1 MTRSDTHHT
10 VPEIPPEPDWKF
22 HLREHR
28 ATLAAA
34 AIFVL
39 IFAVYISKHQMGW
52 AVPVLT
58 TAANK
63 GVLLAIVAM
72 AQTLPVLM
80 GGIDLSVGMV
90 FVLANCLASYLVVG
104 TPLQAAGGVVAVLAM
119 GALCGA
125 INGVIIV
132 YGRLQPII
140 TTLATGIIYYGLAL
154 GLRPVPGGDVQAGLA
169 DAVTGVLPGGVP
181 AMLGVLLALVVLVW
195 MPYRRSTVGRAALAM
210 GSSEAAAYMSGV
222 ALGRTT
228 IITYALAGLLAA
240 TGGVLL
246 TFVTFS
252 GEASS
257 AIGGVYTLN
266 SIAAVVIG
274 GAVLSGGAG
283 SAIGS
288 ILGAF
293 TLRTI
298 GDLLFVFDLEPLWQP
313 LFQGVIL
320 LTAVSFG
327 AVRLLKVRNRL
338 DFFP

>member
-1 MTRSDTHHT
+1 MQA
-10 VPEIPPEPDWKF
+10 DWVYR
-22 HLREHR
+22 LRAHR
-28 ATLAAA
+28 ATLAALA
-34 AIFVL
+34 MFVL
-39 IFAVYISKHQMGW
+39 LFGLYIGKHQMGW
-52 AVPVLT
+52 TVPVIT

-72 AQTLPVLM
+72 AQTLPVLT

-90 FVLANCLASYLVVG
+90 FVLANCLASHLVVG
-104 TPLQAAGGVVAVLAM
+104 TPLQAAGGVVVVLAV

-125 INGVIIV
+125 INGAIIV

-140 TTLATGIIYYGLAL
+140 TTLATGIVYYGLAL
-154 GLRPVPGGDVQAGLA
+154 GLRPVPGGDIHAGMA
-169 DAVTGVLPGGVP
+169 DAITGTMPGAFLGGMP
-181 AMLGVLLALVVLVW
+181 AMLGVLVATVLLVW
-195 MPYRRSTVGRAALAM
+195 LPYRRSALGRAALAI

-222 ALGRTT
+222 AMGRTR
-228 IITYALAGLLAA
+228 IVTYTLAGLLAA
-240 TGGVLL
+240 LGGLLL
-246 TFVTFS
+246 TCVTFS

-274 GAVLSGGAG
+274 GTVLSGGAG

-288 ILGAF
+288 IFGAF
-293 TLRTI
+293 ALRTI

-320 LTAVSFG
+320 LAAVSFG
-327 AVRLLKVRNRL
+327 AVRLLKLRNRL
-338 DFFP
+338 DLYL

>member
-1 MTRSDTHHT
+1 MQ
-10 VPEIPPEPDWKF
+10 PDWMF
-22 HLREHR
+22 RLRAHR
-28 ATLAAA
+28 ATLAAVA
-34 AIFVL
+34 MFVIL
-39 IFAVYISKHQMGW
+39 FAVYIGKHQIGW
-52 AVPVLT
+52 TVPVIT

-72 AQTLPVLM
+72 AQTLPVLT

-90 FVLANCLASYLVVG
+90 FVLANCLASHLVVG
-104 TPLQAAGGVVAVLAM
+104 TPLQAAGGVVAVLAV

-154 GLRPVPGGDVQAGLA
+154 GLRPVPGGDIQADLA
-169 DAVTGVLPGGVP
+169 DALTGVLPGGVP
-181 AMLGVLLALVVLVW
+181 AMLGVLVATVLLVW
-195 MPYRRSTVGRAALAM
+195 LPYRRSAMGRAALAI

-222 ALGRTT
+222 AMGRTR
-228 IITYALAGLLAA
+228 IVTYTLAGLLAA
-240 TGGVLL
+240 LGGLLL
-246 TFVTFS
+246 TCVTFS

-274 GAVLSGGAG
+274 GTVLSGGAG

-288 ILGAF
+288 IFGAF
-293 TLRTI
+293 ALRTI

-327 AVRLLKVRNRL
+327 AVRLLKLRNRL
-338 DFFP
+338 DLYL